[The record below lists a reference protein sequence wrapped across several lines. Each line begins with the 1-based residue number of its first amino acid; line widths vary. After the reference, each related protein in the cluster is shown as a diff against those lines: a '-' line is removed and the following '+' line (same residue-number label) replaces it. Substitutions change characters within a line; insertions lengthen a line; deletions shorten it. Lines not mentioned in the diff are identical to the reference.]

1 MKSFEEYVNYY
12 KKYKRCLGQMRNPK
26 HTLNEKELKSKYE
39 KYCKSEQKKE
49 DKKNKL
55 FEEKLLEEKE
65 IPIDN
70 QWENV
75 YTLVHKR
82 DKEYCRL
89 KLILSIEELKELNQN
104 PISLLNQLD
113 VAHVIPRSASKN
125 LYYDL
130 DNLVLLNRISHSWLD
145 TYKNPINGKPIKKEE
160 RDMWW
165 KRIVGEQHFNK
176 LQERK

>member
-1 MKSFEEYVNYY
+1 MTEFEEFIQYY
-12 KKYKRCLGQMRNPK
+12 KKYGKCLGQMIKPK
-26 HTLNEKELKSKYE
+26 HSLSDRELISKYT
-39 KYCKSEQKKE
+39 KYCKNEE
-49 DKKNKL
+49 TKNKKRQ
-55 FEEKLLEEKE
+55 EKIQKNLEEKE
-65 IPIDN
+65 ISIDI
-70 QWENV
+70 QWQNV

-89 KLILSIEELKELNQN
+89 KLVLNREELLELNKN
-104 PISLLNQLD
+104 PVSLLNQLD
-113 VAHVIPRSASKN
+113 VAHVVPRSSSKT

-130 DNLVLLNRISHSWLD
+130 DNLVLLNRVSHSWLD
-145 TYKNPINGKPIKKEE
+145 TYKNPINGKPITKEE